1 MSEPVV
7 RAEGVGLSYGSGAT
21 ATVAVQPASFS
32 VEAGGRVALVGP
44 SGSGKSSL
52 LHMMAALETP
62 TLGSLTWPA
71 LGPREELRPGPV
83 AIVFQGPSLLPPLS
97 INENVAL
104 PLILAGH
111 APAEAAR
118 RADEVLGLLGL
129 AALSGRLPEDVSGGE
144 AQRVAIARAL
154 AGGPRLLLADEPTG
168 QLDSATAATTL
179 QTLFDA
185 ATEAGAALVVATHDL
200 AVADLL
206 SDRWA
211 MTDGA
216 LRVTDLEPA

>member
-1 MSEPVV
+1 MTEPVV
-7 RAEGVGLSYGSGAT
+7 HAEAAGLSYGSGAT

-32 VEAGGRVALVGP
+32 VHAGARTALVGP

-62 TLGSLTWPA
+62 TVGSLTWPA
-71 LGPREELRPGPV
+71 LGPREGLRPGPV
-83 AIVFQGPSLLPPLS
+83 AIVFQGPSLLPPLGVK
-97 INENVAL
+97 ENVAL
-104 PLILAGH
+104 PLILAGL
-111 APAEAAR
+111 APAQARR

-129 AALSGRLPEDVSGGE
+129 AALADRLPEDVSGGE

-154 AGGPRLLLADEPTG
+154 AGGPALLLADEPTG

-179 QTLFDA
+179 QTLLDA

-206 SDRWA
+206 ADRWT
-211 MTDGA
+211 MTDGR
-216 LRVTDLEPA
+216 LRVTHLAPT